1 MTEQAL
7 YDYAVSFLAKKDYAS
22 GALRKIL
29 KRESDDEEL
38 IETVMEKLLSH
49 HYVDDSRLIDKELQ
63 KQVNKLHGPTR
74 IKQEL
79 RQKGLDTLLIEQAI
93 EDLDVD
99 WFDICQQA
107 KEKKFSDNLPS
118 DSKEKAKM
126 VRYLQYRGHS
136 MSVIMDILSSNWRGR
151 HSTRLWK

>member
-22 GALRKIL
+22 GALRNML
-29 KRESDDEEL
+29 KRESGDEEL
-38 IETVMEKLLSH
+38 IEAVMEKLLSH

-63 KQVNKLHGPTR
+63 KQLHKLHGPTR

-99 WFDICQQA
+99 WFDTASKPKRRSFQIICRVMP
-107 KEKKFSDNLPS
+107 KKKLKWF
-118 DSKEKAKM
+118 AI
-126 VRYLQYRGHS
+126 Y
-136 MSVIMDILSSNWRGR
+136 
-151 HSTRLWK
+151 STVVTVWQ